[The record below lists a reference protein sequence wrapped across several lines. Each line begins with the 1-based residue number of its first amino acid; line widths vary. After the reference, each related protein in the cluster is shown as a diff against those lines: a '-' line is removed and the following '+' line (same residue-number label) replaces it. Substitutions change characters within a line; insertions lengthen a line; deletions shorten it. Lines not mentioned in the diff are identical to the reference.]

1 MGHSHPSVSQ
11 PRESQNI
18 ITNKMPIP
26 KQLHERAAALPMPV
40 QVAPGRP
47 TLSGGPSNA
56 GNGVLSQPV
65 LARTPGY
72 NMEGEGDRVLS
83 KKKLDELVRQVTGG
97 GQGEKEGLAPDVEE
111 VCSILSYYLSLF
123 CPFTSVPHSIIPL
136 QLPSPILLTPTQSV
150 LQVADNFV
158 DQVLQA
164 ACKNAKERGSKLLEI
179 RDIQLTL
186 ERGYNIR
193 IPGYASDEIRT
204 VRKIQPAP
212 AWIAKMSAVQAS
224 KVTGGKG
231 GD

>member
-1 MGHSHPSVSQ
+1 MG
-11 PRESQNI
+11 
-18 ITNKMPIP
+18 
-26 KQLHERAAALPMPV
+26 
-40 QVAPGRP
+40 
-47 TLSGGPSNA
+47 
-56 GNGVLSQPV
+56 QPV
-65 LARTPGY
+65 LTKTPGF
-72 NMEGEGDRVLS
+72 NLVGEGDRVLS

-97 GQGEKEGLAPDVEE
+97 GEGLDGGEGLTADVEE
-111 VCSILSYYLSLF
+111 SILN
-123 CPFTSVPHSIIPL
+123 
-136 QLPSPILLTPTQSV
+136 
-150 LQVADNFV
+150 VADDFV

-164 ACKNAKERGSKLLEI
+164 ACKNAKERGSKTLEI

-212 AWIAKMSAVQAS
+212 AWISKMSAVQAA